1 MARARDA
8 RTETSRPLPAH
19 PAHRSPSLGHAL
31 PSHTSPGQPSPDR
44 PSLARR
50 LGWFVALYAG
60 GVAAVSLVAA
70 VVRFWIG

>member
-1 MARARDA
+1 MACARD
-8 RTETSRPLPAH
+8 SRPSLDH
-19 PAHRSPSLGHAL
+19 PAT
-31 PSHTSPGQPSPDR
+31 SHTPPDR